1 MMLMH
6 TFVGADAAEVDAAV
20 EDLSRFYCYF
30 SKWFKN
36 ERPVQQGFIEP
47 LTQADIASF
56 PQYAP
61 EQIRKNLVIGQP
73 ADVIGRLKQYEEL
86 GFDQYSFWLDSNM
99 SFERKRQSLELFISD
114 VMPAFDAG

>member
-6 TFVGADAAEVDAAV
+6 TFVGASADEVDAAV
-20 EDLSRFYCYF
+20 QDLSRFYCYF

-47 LTQADIASF
+47 ITDADIASF

-61 EQIRKNLVIGQP
+61 DQIRKNLVIGQP
-73 ADVIGRLKQYEEL
+73 ADVIARLRHYEEL

-99 SFERKRQSLELFISD
+99 SFERKRKSLELFINE
-114 VMPAFDAG
+114 VMPAFAD